1 MWERDLF
8 AIVFSGVSFVSEPP
22 GYLPLLPVPLLISR
36 EFFLEDVWV
45 LSWLPLCQVPLILKI
60 VSKNP
65 VLSQHLSEKHRQKH
79 PAKVG
84 SRVGAKATVEGG
96 LMVGWWG
103 PPLRTGTM
111 GSPRQQRLYQLT
123 VPERELSG

>member
-1 MWERDLF
+1 M
-8 AIVFSGVSFVSEPP
+8 
-22 GYLPLLPVPLLISR
+22 LISR

-60 VSKNP
+60 VSKKP

-84 SRVGAKATVEGG
+84 SRVGAKATVEDG
-96 LMVGWWG
+96 LMIGWWD
-103 PPLRTGTM
+103 PPLRTRTM
-111 GSPRQQRLYQLT
+111 GSPRQHRLYQLT
-123 VPERELSG
+123 VPELELLG